1 MKHRGLLKNFNFSGL
16 WKSNNLGGVNIVDYL
31 CEFLCYSHQMWNCFV
46 AGNLNFCQFCMTSI
60 SVDIVD
66 KLINRCLNDE
76 WVFLILMLTFCME
89 RSMEQIEK

>member
-1 MKHRGLLKNFNFSGL
+1 
-16 WKSNNLGGVNIVDYL
+16 
-31 CEFLCYSHQMWNCFV
+31 
-46 AGNLNFCQFCMTSI
+46 MTSI

>member
-31 CEFLCYSHQMWNCFV
+31 CQFFCCSHQMWNFFV

-60 SVDIVD
+60 SIDIVD
-66 KLINRCLNDE
+66 KLINGFLNDE
-76 WVFLILMLTFCME
+76 MGFLGSYANILYGEIYGTN
-89 RSMEQIEK
+89 